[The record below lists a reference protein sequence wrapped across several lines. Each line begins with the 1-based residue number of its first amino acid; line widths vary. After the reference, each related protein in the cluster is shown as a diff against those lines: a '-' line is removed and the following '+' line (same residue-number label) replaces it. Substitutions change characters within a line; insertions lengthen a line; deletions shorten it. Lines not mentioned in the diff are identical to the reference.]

1 MKKNIMKLFFI
12 LIILFVIVNIFYQI
26 RNNID
31 KSYIVLDYDNILK
44 IENEKVKKVSVNKIR
59 YLNYTNSYLLNEKEK
74 INGYLS
80 INDESYEVKFYDKN
94 MNEEYEGTIIIDKN
108 NNIDRISTVTENL
121 TSNDLNIIY
130 KKLEEYSIDSDIDKN
145 NIDITKS
152 VINSNDAVYN
162 ILYYNNDQI
171 LSLIFIKN
179 GNDIEEIYNKKV
191 TEEYYG
197 VLRGIIVLKNNS
209 RPLILVALNKP
220 SSDYS
225 VCTSVYSYSEN
236 KYIPIIN
243 CEEE

>member
-1 MKKNIMKLFFI
+1 ML
-12 LIILFVIVNIFYQI
+12 LFVWKQI
-26 RNNID
+26 
-31 KSYIVLDYDNILK
+31 DN
-44 IENEKVKKVSVNKIR
+44 
-59 YLNYTNSYLLNEKEK
+59 
-74 INGYLS
+74 
-80 INDESYEVKFYDKN
+80 
-94 MNEEYEGTIIIDKN
+94 
-108 NNIDRISTVTENL
+108 
-121 TSNDLNIIY
+121 
-130 KKLEEYSIDSDIDKN
+130 
-145 NIDITKS
+145 
-152 VINSNDAVYN
+152 
-162 ILYYNNDQI
+162 NNDQI